1 MKSFETVYNQLTDL
15 FINKLPDYIN
25 KTNEEHNNGLI
36 LKNFTNKDLSSKST
50 QLPYFTFSTETATY
64 SEKDRIIENTVYEVS
79 FEIKLENYTN
89 NKEIIFWR
97 YVESM
102 QNMLREAEIPEIIE
116 LEKVEKQKIYIKIT
130 LWARKN
136 FTVPFFDIFMFYN
149 IENK

>member
-25 KTNEEHNNGLI
+25 KTNEEHNDGLI
-36 LKNFTNKDLSSKST
+36 LNNFANKDLSSKST

-79 FEIKLENYTN
+79 FEIKLENYIN

-97 YVESM
+97 YVESI
-102 QNMLREAEIPEIIE
+102 QNMLREAETPEIIE

-130 LWARKN
+130 L
-136 FTVPFFDIFMFYN
+136 
-149 IENK
+149 

>member
-1 MKSFETVYNQLTDL
+1 MKSFETVYNQLSDL

-25 KTNEEHNNGLI
+25 KTNEEHNDGLI

-64 SEKDRIIENTVYEVS
+64 SEKDRIIENSVYEVS
-79 FEIKLENYTN
+79 FEIKLENYIN

-97 YVESM
+97 YVEAI

-130 LWARKN
+130 L
-136 FTVPFFDIFMFYN
+136 
-149 IENK
+149 

>member
-25 KTNEEHNNGLI
+25 KTNEEHNDGLI
-36 LKNFTNKDLSSKST
+36 LKYFTNKDQSSKST

-79 FEIKLENYTN
+79 FEIKLENYIN

-102 QNMLREAEIPEIIE
+102 QNMLREAETPEIIE

-130 LWARKN
+130 L
-136 FTVPFFDIFMFYN
+136 
-149 IENK
+149 

>member
-1 MKSFETVYNQLTDL
+1 MKSFETVYNQLSDL

-25 KTNEEHNNGLI
+25 KTNEEHNDGLI
-36 LKNFTNKDLSSKST
+36 LKNFANKDLSSKST

-79 FEIKLENYTN
+79 FEIKLENYIN

-102 QNMLREAEIPEIIE
+102 QNMLREAETPEIIE

-130 LWARKN
+130 L
-136 FTVPFFDIFMFYN
+136 
-149 IENK
+149 

>member
-25 KTNEEHNNGLI
+25 KTNEEHNDGLI
-36 LKNFTNKDLSSKST
+36 LKNFANKDLSSKST

-79 FEIKLENYTN
+79 FEIKLENYIN

-102 QNMLREAEIPEIIE
+102 QNMLREAETPEIIE

-130 LWARKN
+130 L
-136 FTVPFFDIFMFYN
+136 
-149 IENK
+149 

>member
-25 KTNEEHNNGLI
+25 KTNEEHNDGLI

-79 FEIKLENYTN
+79 FEIKLENYIN

-97 YVESM
+97 YVEAI
-102 QNMLREAEIPEIIE
+102 QNMLREAETPEIIE

-130 LWARKN
+130 L
-136 FTVPFFDIFMFYN
+136 
-149 IENK
+149 

>member
-25 KTNEEHNNGLI
+25 KTNEEHNDGLI
-36 LKNFTNKDLSSKST
+36 LKYFANKELSSKST

-79 FEIKLENYTN
+79 FEIKLENYIT
-89 NKEIIFWR
+89 NKEINFWR
-97 YVESM
+97 YVEAI
-102 QNMLREAEIPEIIE
+102 QNMLRETETTEIIE

-130 LWARKN
+130 L
-136 FTVPFFDIFMFYN
+136 
-149 IENK
+149 

>member
-1 MKSFETVYNQLTDL
+1 MKSFETVYNQLSDL

-25 KTNEEHNNGLI
+25 KTNEEHNDGLI
-36 LKNFTNKDLSSKST
+36 LKYFTNKDLSSKST

-79 FEIKLENYTN
+79 LEIKLENYIN

-102 QNMLREAEIPEIIE
+102 QNMLREAETPEIIE

-130 LWARKN
+130 L
-136 FTVPFFDIFMFYN
+136 
-149 IENK
+149 

>member
-1 MKSFETVYNQLTDL
+1 MKSFETVYSQLTDL

-25 KTNEEHNNGLI
+25 KTNEEHNDGLI
-36 LKNFTNKDLSSKST
+36 LKYFTKKDLSSKST

-79 FEIKLENYTN
+79 FEIKLENYIN

-97 YVESM
+97 YVEAI
-102 QNMLREAEIPEIIE
+102 QNMLKEIETPEIIE

-130 LWARKN
+130 L
-136 FTVPFFDIFMFYN
+136 
-149 IENK
+149 

>member
-25 KTNEEHNNGLI
+25 KTNEEHNDGLI
-36 LKNFTNKDLSSKST
+36 LKYFANKDLSSKST

-79 FEIKLENYTN
+79 FEIKLENYIN

-97 YVESM
+97 YVESI
-102 QNMLREAEIPEIIE
+102 QNMLREAETPEIIE

-130 LWARKN
+130 L
-136 FTVPFFDIFMFYN
+136 
-149 IENK
+149 

>member
-25 KTNEEHNNGLI
+25 KTNEEHNDGLI
-36 LKNFTNKDLSSKST
+36 LKNFANKDLSSKST

-79 FEIKLENYTN
+79 FEIKLENYFN

-97 YVESM
+97 YVESI
-102 QNMLREAEIPEIIE
+102 QNLLKEIETPEIIE

-130 LWARKN
+130 L
-136 FTVPFFDIFMFYN
+136 
-149 IENK
+149 

>member
-25 KTNEEHNNGLI
+25 KTNEEHNDGLI

-79 FEIKLENYTN
+79 FEIKLENYIT
-89 NKEIIFWR
+89 NKEINFWR
-97 YVESM
+97 YVEAI
-102 QNMLREAEIPEIIE
+102 QNMLRETETTEIIE

-130 LWARKN
+130 L
-136 FTVPFFDIFMFYN
+136 
-149 IENK
+149 

>member
-25 KTNEEHNNGLI
+25 KTNEEHNDGLI
-36 LKNFTNKDLSSKST
+36 LKYFTNKDLSSKST

-64 SEKDRIIENTVYEVS
+64 SEKDRIIENTVYEVT
-79 FEIKLENYTN
+79 FEIKLENYIN

-97 YVESM
+97 YVESI
-102 QNMLREAEIPEIIE
+102 QNMLRETETTEIIE

-130 LWARKN
+130 L
-136 FTVPFFDIFMFYN
+136 
-149 IENK
+149 

>member
-25 KTNEEHNNGLI
+25 KTNEEHNDGLI
-36 LKNFTNKDLSSKST
+36 LKYFTNKDLSSKST

-79 FEIKLENYTN
+79 FEIKLENYIN
-89 NKEIIFWR
+89 NKEINFWR
-97 YVESM
+97 YVESI

-130 LWARKN
+130 L
-136 FTVPFFDIFMFYN
+136 
-149 IENK
+149 

>member
-25 KTNEEHNNGLI
+25 KTNEEHNDGLI
-36 LKNFTNKDLSSKST
+36 LKYFANKDLSSKST

-79 FEIKLENYTN
+79 FEIKLENYIN

-102 QNMLREAEIPEIIE
+102 QNMLREAETPEIIE

-130 LWARKN
+130 L
-136 FTVPFFDIFMFYN
+136 
-149 IENK
+149 

>member
-1 MKSFETVYNQLTDL
+1 MKSFETVYNQLSDL

-25 KTNEEHNNGLI
+25 KTNEEHNDGLI
-36 LKNFTNKDLSSKST
+36 LKNFANKDLSSKST

>member
-25 KTNEEHNNGLI
+25 KTNEEHNDGLI

-79 FEIKLENYTN
+79 FEIKLENYIN

-97 YVESM
+97 YVEAI
-102 QNMLREAEIPEIIE
+102 QNMLRETETTEIIE
-116 LEKVEKQKIYIKIT
+116 LEKVEKQKIYIKII
-130 LWARKN
+130 L
-136 FTVPFFDIFMFYN
+136 
-149 IENK
+149 

>member
-25 KTNEEHNNGLI
+25 KTNEEHNDGLI
-36 LKNFTNKDLSSKST
+36 LKNFANKDLSSKST

-79 FEIKLENYTN
+79 FEIKLENYIT
-89 NKEIIFWR
+89 NKEINFWR
-97 YVESM
+97 YVEAI
-102 QNMLREAEIPEIIE
+102 QNMLRETETTEIIE

-130 LWARKN
+130 L
-136 FTVPFFDIFMFYN
+136 
-149 IENK
+149 